1 MSTYNEFEGA
11 KLIKDPTNKI
21 RKKTIIANVLV
32 AIALPFFAY
41 YLGYKN
47 SNWLLEFVCLM
58 SFLLVVYNALKY
70 LFKKDYRR
78 HLNEYHDQQKALPKK
93 ERDGYN
99 FSQIQYGKI
108 KIGVFVFILSV
119 LAGIILNFFN
129 LL

>member
-1 MSTYNEFEGA
+1 MSTYNEFEGV

-78 HLNEYHDQQKALPKK
+78 HLNEYHDQQKVLPYRPVYIAVVAAVNSQALRP
-93 ERDGYN
+93 
-99 FSQIQYGKI
+99 
-108 KIGVFVFILSV
+108 
-119 LAGIILNFFN
+119 LNQ
-129 LL
+129 

>member
-1 MSTYNEFEGA
+1 MLTQEDLEGV

-21 RKKTIIANVLV
+21 RKKTIIVNVLV

-58 SFLLVVYNALKY
+58 LFLLVAYNALKY
-70 LFKKDYRR
+70 LFKEDYRS
-78 HLNEYHDQQKALPKK
+78 HLNKYHDQQKALPNGEKTYRPVYSK
-93 ERDGYN
+93 GIIFFAMTLYLITI
-99 FSQIQYGKI
+99 FT
-108 KIGVFVFILSV
+108 
-119 LAGIILNFFN
+119 GIILNFFN

>member
-1 MSTYNEFEGA
+1 MSTQEDLEGI

-58 SFLLVVYNALKY
+58 FFPFVAYNALKY
-70 LFKKDYRR
+70 LFKKNYRR
-78 HLNEYHDQQKALPKK
+78 NLNEYNDQQEALPNGGNLY
-93 ERDGYN
+93 RPV
-99 FSQIQYGKI
+99 YGKAI
-108 KIGVFVFILSV
+108 IFFAMMLYLITI

>member
-1 MSTYNEFEGA
+1 MSTYKEFEEA
-11 KLIKDPTNKI
+11 KPIKDPTNKI
-21 RKKTIIANVLV
+21 RKKTLIANVLV

-41 YLGYKN
+41 DLGYKN

-78 HLNEYHDQQKALPKK
+78 HLNEYHDQQKALPKE

>member
-1 MSTYNEFEGA
+1 MSTRENLEEV

-58 SFLLVVYNALKY
+58 FFPFVAYNTLKY

-78 HLNEYHDQQKALPKK
+78 HLNEYNDQQEALPK
-93 ERDGYN
+93 EGRDGYI

-108 KIGVFVFILSV
+108 KIGAFVFILAV
-119 LAGIILNFFN
+119 LTGIILNFFN

>member
-58 SFLLVVYNALKY
+58 FFLLVVYNALKY

-78 HLNEYHDQQKALPKK
+78 NFNEYQDSQKGLLYQTVYSK
-93 ERDGYN
+93 E
-99 FSQIQYGKI
+99 
-108 KIGVFVFILSV
+108 
-119 LAGIILNFFN
+119 IIFFAMM
-129 LL
+129 L

>member
-58 SFLLVVYNALKY
+58 FFLLVVYNALKY

-78 HLNEYHDQQKALPKK
+78 NFNEYQDSQKGLLYQTVYSK
-93 ERDGYN
+93 EIIFFAMMLYLITI
-99 FSQIQYGKI
+99 FT
-108 KIGVFVFILSV
+108 
-119 LAGIILNFFN
+119 GIILNFFN

>member
-1 MSTYNEFEGA
+1 MSTQEDLEGI

-58 SFLLVVYNALKY
+58 FFPFVAYNALKY
-70 LFKKDYRR
+70 LFKKNYRR
-78 HLNEYHDQQKALPKK
+78 NLNEYNDQQKALPK
-93 ERDGYN
+93 EGRDGYI

-108 KIGVFVFILSV
+108 KIGAFVFILAV
-119 LAGIILNFFN
+119 LTGIILNFFN

>member
-1 MSTYNEFEGA
+1 MSTQEDLEGV

-32 AIALPFFAY
+32 AIALPLFAY

-58 SFLLVVYNALKY
+58 LFPLVAYNALKY
-70 LFKKDYRR
+70 LFKEDYRS
-78 HLNEYHDQQKALPKK
+78 HLNKYHDQQKALPK
-93 ERDGYN
+93 EGRDGYI

-108 KIGVFVFILSV
+108 KIGAFVFILAV
-119 LAGIILNFFN
+119 LTGIILNFFN